1 MRLPEAAGL
10 PATQVVPP
18 APARTRGAPVS
29 HGCLNR
35 RDSSP
40 ELACVPPGEKDEWV
54 LVPERCYLVCTNARS
69 GSTMLCQ
76 TLSDVGR
83 AGHPQEYFLTW
94 PQPLPHEDG
103 FWEKGRLA
111 RQHGASSR
119 DEFLSLVY
127 RLGSTP
133 NGVFGAKMLWR
144 YMPLVLASFREMPR
158 FAGMTDAEIFAAAFP
173 GLKVIHLARRDRL
186 RQAVSWH
193 RAVEDGVWW
202 LYDSTTARPSP
213 QPQYQFEVIAEM
225 VRLIAEGERSWR
237 EFYATLGVTPF
248 EVVYEDL
255 VTDEG
260 YHAAVQGILG
270 HLELDDRVVVPKP
283 RTQRQADDI
292 SEAWVERFFADVAA
306 LAKQGGENG
315 PRT

>member
-10 PATQVVPP
+10 PATQVL
-18 APARTRGAPVS
+18 A
-29 HGCLNR
+29 
-35 RDSSP
+35 
-40 ELACVPPGEKDEWV
+40 LACVAPGEKDAS
-54 LVPERCYLVCTNARS
+54 VPEPQHCYLVCTNARS

-76 TLSDVGR
+76 TLADVGT

-94 PQPLPHEDG
+94 PHPLPHEDG
-103 FWEKGRLA
+103 YWENGRLA
-111 RQHGASSR
+111 RQHGVTSR

-144 YMPLVLASFREMPR
+144 YVPLVLAGFREMPR
-158 FAGMTDAEIFAAAFP
+158 FAGMTDPEIFSAAFP
-173 GLKVIHLARRDRL
+173 GLKVIHLTRRDRL

-202 LYDSTTARPSP
+202 QDDSTTAPPGP
-213 QPQYQFEVIAEM
+213 QPEYQFEVIAGM

-237 EFYATLGVTPF
+237 ALYSTLGVTPF

-255 VTDEG
+255 LTDEG
-260 YHAAVQGILG
+260 YHAAVQGILA
-270 HLELDDRVVVPKP
+270 HLELDDRVVIPRP
-283 RTQRQADDI
+283 RTRRQADDI
-292 SEAWVERFFADVAA
+292 SEGWIERFFADVAA
-306 LAKQGGENG
+306 MTKPL
-315 PRT
+315 P